1 LGKERNSFKLKIVS
15 SFESLIRRRKYPA
28 SWEPVAM
35 DDAFRMSSIE
45 SIGDLNSRV
54 EKQIQLERAAGD
66 AFAKRLTF

>member
-1 LGKERNSFKLKIVS
+1 
-15 SFESLIRRRKYPA
+15 
-28 SWEPVAM
+28 M